1 MSNVLGSTDYG
12 LHSMSHDYPR
22 LMWFRNDLRVRD
34 NPALAAA
41 MAAGPTQAVYCWC
54 EDQWQ
59 SHDLSE
65 ARLALTLD
73 ALDGLSQSLCDLG
86 VPLTILKTPRFS
98 DVATALDTLI
108 QTEAIGQVYSNAEY
122 ALDERRRDR
131 SVRVLCKKHGVDWH
145 PHHGTIMQMPGVL
158 KTGQGQPYKVF
169 TPFKNAWFKN
179 WQSGGR
185 SVRDMPT
192 PQQPSLKATA
202 IDIQPENRKAYDKA
216 VFPSSEDQ
224 AHQQLAAFIEDRVEH
239 YQVDRN
245 LPAIEGTSR
254 LSAALVV
261 GLLSPIQCLHAA
273 LEVNQGEMTSG
284 NEGIRTWISE
294 LIWRDFYLNVIYSW
308 PHVCMGK
315 AFQENTDRVAWRYD
329 SGDFDK
335 WCNGETGF
343 PIIDAAMKQL
353 NETGWMHNRLRMV
366 TAMFLTKYLLIDWR
380 WGERYFMRKLIDG
393 HFASNN
399 SGWQWS
405 ASTGTDAAPYFRL
418 LSPLRQAE
426 RFDKEGE
433 FIKRYLPILSDVS
446 AKALMKPGDPEL
458 IEAGYPAPMIDLTV
472 AKEACLAAFKAIK

>member
-1 MSNVLGSTDYG
+1 
-12 LHSMSHDYPR
+12 MSHDYPR
-22 LMWFRNDLRVRD
+22 LIWFRNDLRVRD

-54 EDQWQ
+54 EEQWQ

-65 ARLALTLD
+65 ARLALTVD
-73 ALDGLSQSLCDLG
+73 ALQGLSHSLADLG
-86 VPLTILKTPRFS
+86 VPLTILNTPRFL
-98 DVATALDTLI
+98 DVAPALGRLI
-108 QTEAIGQVYSNAEY
+108 QAQVIGQVYSNAEY

-131 SVRVLCKKHGVDWH
+131 SVRDLCKQADVEWH

-169 TPFKNAWFKN
+169 TPFKNSWFAH

-185 SVRDMPT
+185 SVRAMPA
-192 PQQPSLKATA
+192 PQLPSLAATVV
-202 IDIQPENRKAYDKA
+202 DIELSNRDAYDKSI
-216 VFPSSEDQ
+216 FPSSEAL
-224 AHQQLAAFIEDRVEH
+224 AHQQLAAFIEDRVEY
-239 YQVDRN
+239 YQVDRD

-308 PHVCMGK
+308 PQVCMGK
-315 AFQENTDRVAWRYD
+315 AFKAHTDRVAWRHD
-329 SGDFDK
+329 ADDFDK

-433 FIKRYLPILSDVS
+433 FIKRYLPILSHVS
-446 AKALMKPGDPEL
+446 ARALMKPGDPEL
-458 IEAGYPAPMIDLTV
+458 IESGYPAPMIDLKV
-472 AKEACLAAFKAIK
+472 AREACLAAFKAVH